1 MYSVL
6 IASPRRRSPSEG
18 LEGELERALAVGARA
33 LEPDVP
39 GALGDLAR
47 LLHLFLGRLDD
58 GHAQLGQTLAALLV
72 GRRGVLPFLLLELGA
87 LPRVPHDLFHF
98 FGPSLPP
105 RRPVLQPLLG
115 GPRPASV

>member
-6 IASPRRRSPSEG
+6 ITSPRRRSASEG

-47 LLHLFLGRLDD
+47 LVHLFLGRLDD
-58 GHAQLGQTLAALLV
+58 GHAQLGQTLADLLV
-72 GRRGVLPFLLLELGA
+72 GRRGVLPFLFLEIDVLHRVQPDLLQIL
-87 LPRVPHDLFHF
+87 
-98 FGPSLPP
+98 GPSVPP
-105 RRPVLQPLLG
+105 
-115 GPRPASV
+115 